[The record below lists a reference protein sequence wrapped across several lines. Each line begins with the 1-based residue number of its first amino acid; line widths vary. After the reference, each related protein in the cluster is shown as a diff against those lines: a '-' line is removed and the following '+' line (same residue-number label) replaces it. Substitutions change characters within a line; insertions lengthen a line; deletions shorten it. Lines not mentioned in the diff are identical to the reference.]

1 MADRS
6 KIINTHI
13 GIKIKELRLDKK
25 LTQEQ
30 LSKIVNKADST
41 VRMWELGKSEP
52 DSETIKILANYFK
65 VTTDYLLGREITNN
79 NSIINFRLK
88 ELRKMKNLTQAKLA
102 ELLNISR
109 STIAMYET
117 GASEPDLNTLNKIAN
132 YFNVTLD
139 YLLDREVIKDNNI
152 YSNKN
157 IENFNN
163 NYLGEKIKFLR
174 LQKNLSLRGLAIKC
188 PNLTHTTIS
197 RIENGDINTSIDK
210 VKEIAN
216 ALNVSIDYLL
226 NREEYKSDY
235 EFNLKQNNPN
245 TILIINNKCE
255 KKEYSL
261 KEEDIK
267 LITNLIERISK

>member
-132 YFNVTLD
+132 NFNVTLY